1 MTDQM
6 PEVSAPAKQS
16 AFSWKFLLAV
26 FGVAGA
32 VLFFIIQKP
41 QFAGFGGGDGG
52 TKVVV
57 LDSARLVNAA
67 LAMSMTDK
75 DSAIDSEHLG
85 KLVAAKVDE
94 YKRKGYVV
102 IAAGTTVAFPSSAD
116 ITPEIADEA
125 GLDLAK
131 ADLAKKMLSGE
142 LNEAPRPE

>member
-1 MTDQM
+1 MS
-6 PEVSAPAKQS
+6 EEVSGVSAPAKQS
-16 AFSWKFLLAV
+16 AFSWKFLVAV
-26 FGVAGA
+26 FGIAGA

-41 QFAGFGGGDGG
+41 QFGGFGVGDEGA
-52 TKVVV
+52 KVVV

-75 DSAIDSEHLG
+75 DAAIDSEHLG
-85 KLVAAKVDE
+85 KLVAAKVDA

-116 ITPEIADEA
+116 ITPEIAEEA

-142 LNEAPRPE
+142 MNEAPLTE